1 MNSSAILDDK
11 LESDLVKPAVVV
23 IDMINDFVT
32 GVFKNERA
40 EKIIPNVE
48 QLLNFA
54 HEKKISV
61 VYVNDAHLPNV
72 DTEFDV
78 WPQHAVAG
86 TWGAEIVDELKP
98 EKVDFVLQK
107 RRYSAF
113 QGTGLDQ
120 LLRELK
126 VDTLI
131 LTGVVTDICIQHTA
145 ADAFFRGYKIIVPK
159 DCVEA
164 INEQT
169 QKAALDYLKRVYGS
183 EITIADEIMKRKR
196 S

>member
-1 MNSSAILDDK
+1 MKITI
-11 LESDLVKPAVVV
+11 VV
-23 IDMINDFVT
+23 IDIINDFVT
-32 GVFKNERA
+32 GTFKNERA
-40 EKIIPNVE
+40 EKIIPVVR

-54 HEKKISV
+54 CENKIPV
-61 VYVNDAHLPNV
+61 VYINDAHLPNV
-72 DTEFDV
+72 DVEFDV
-78 WPQHAVAG
+78 WPQHALAG
-86 TWGAEIVDELKP
+86 TWGAQVVDELEPK
-98 EKVDFVLQK
+98 KGDFVLEK

-120 LLRELK
+120 LLRKLE

-145 ADAFFRGYKIIVPK
+145 ADAFFKGYKIIVPE

-164 INEQT
+164 INARR
-169 QKAALDYLKRVYGS
+169 QKAALDYLKRVYGCK
-183 EITIADEIMKRKR
+183 ITRADEIMRKL